1 VAVNTGHGTCKLPP
15 IGERV
20 QEAAGQLHGN
30 ASRWTA
36 SSKTV
41 LVAIAVLLP
50 FLLVSVSLLGRP
62 GYALTAFGDLTEFFL
77 VATSTLFFAWRGVS
91 TRSTPRAFWLLI
103 ALGFGMWSVNMFLW
117 VYFEVWLNQPV
128 PSIPIGEFLLF
139 IKLVPMFA
147 ALALEPSNDSPDR
160 PRLLGFLDLTSLL
173 VCWTYVYL
181 FWAMA
186 YLLAGTDLARYNSN
200 SDIVD
205 VMGNQLFLIILAV
218 VAYRSRGRWRGFY
231 LNFLGASAVYS
242 LASILINRAL
252 SAGRYYTGSV
262 YDLPFMTALAWFC
275 VISINYSFDARSEQP
290 GTAAQ
295 PKRLGRPNRRT
306 VLWSARLSMLAT
318 LSTPVIGLWLV
329 MNGEIQDAVGRFR
342 IILTLFT
349 MLLLTILLLLK
360 QDLLSFKL
368 AGYLRDAS
376 LAYSNLRRF
385 QDQLVQNEKLAS
397 LGKLVARVAHEI
409 NSAMAAVGK
418 DVEVLSSRPT
428 ADGNRQ
434 RMTTKIGESARR
446 TNNLVENML
455 SFAQETPLHRS
466 SVNVRPLLES
476 AVNLTRAGRR
486 HNVRV
491 EIQEQ
496 GAVPMVEGDTNQ
508 LIQAFLHLIANA
520 IDSMEGSEEGL
531 LTISIRSEQEQIEI
545 VFVDTGSGLKD
556 PRRVFEPFYTTKAV
570 GKGVG
575 LGLSTC
581 YGIVR
586 QHGGEIVCS
595 NRPEGGAIFR
605 LVIPAAVVDT
615 VQMVS

>member
-1 VAVNTGHGTCKLPP
+1 
-15 IGERV
+15 V
-20 QEAAGQLHGN
+20 QEAAGQLHSN
-30 ASRWTA
+30 ASRWSD
-36 SSKTV
+36 SSKKV
-41 LVAIAVLLP
+41 LVVIAVLLP
-50 FLLVSVSLLGRP
+50 LLLVGVSLLSRP

-77 VATSTLFFAWRGVS
+77 VVTATLFFARKGVS
-91 TRSTPRAFWLLI
+91 TRGTSRAFWLLI

-117 VYFEVWLNQPV
+117 VYYEVWLNQPV

-139 IKLVPMFA
+139 IKLVPMLA
-147 ALALEPSNDSPDR
+147 ALALEPSDDSPDR

-186 YLLAGTDLARYNSN
+186 YLLTGSDLALYNSN

-205 VMGNQLFLIILAV
+205 EVGNQLFLIILAV
-218 VAYRSRGRWRGFY
+218 VAFRCRGRWRGFY
-231 LNFLGASAVYS
+231 LHFLGASAVYS

-252 SAGRYYTGSV
+252 SAGRYYTGSL
-262 YDLPFMTALAWFC
+262 YDLPFVTALAWFC
-275 VISINYSFDARSEQP
+275 VTAITYNVDSQSEQP
-290 GTAAQ
+290 DSAVQ
-295 PKRLGRPNRRT
+295 LKRDGRPNRRT
-306 VLWSARLSMLAT
+306 VLWSARFSMLAT

-329 MNGEIQDAVGRFR
+329 TKADTQDAVGHFR

-349 MLLLTILLLLK
+349 MLLLTILLSLK
-360 QDLLSFKL
+360 QDLLNFKL

-376 LAYSNLRRF
+376 FAYSNLRRF

-409 NSAMAAVGK
+409 NNAMAAVGK
-418 DVEVLSSRPT
+418 DVEALSSRPV

-434 RMTTKIGESARR
+434 RMTTRIGESARR

-455 SFAQETPLHRS
+455 SFAQETPLLRS

-496 GAVPMVEGDTNQ
+496 GAVPTVEGDANQ
-508 LIQAFLHLIANA
+508 LIQVFLHLIANA
-520 IDSMEGSEEGL
+520 IDAMEKSEEGL
-531 LTISIRSEQEQIEI
+531 LTIAIRSEQEQIEI
-545 VFVDTGSGLKD
+545 RFVDTGSGLKD

-586 QHGGEIVCS
+586 QHGGEIDCR

-605 LVIPAAVVDT
+605 LVLPAAVTAT
-615 VQMVS
+615 VEMVS

>member
-1 VAVNTGHGTCKLPP
+1 
-15 IGERV
+15 V
-20 QEAAGQLHGN
+20 QEGAGKLHSN
-30 ASRWTA
+30 ANRW
-36 SSKTV
+36 SSSGKKFH
-41 LVAIAVLLP
+41 VAIPVLLLV
-50 FLLVSVSLLGRP
+50 LLAGVSLLSRP

-77 VATSTLFFAWRGVS
+77 LAAATAFFARKGVS
-91 TRSTPRAFWLLI
+91 SRGTPRAFWLLI

-117 VYFEVWLNQPV
+117 VYYEVWLNQPV

-139 IKLVPMFA
+139 IKLVPMLA

-186 YLLAGTDLARYNSN
+186 YLLTGNDLARYNSN

-205 VMGNQLFLIILAV
+205 EVGNQLFLAILAV
-218 VAYRSRGRWRGFY
+218 VAFRSRGRWRGFY
-231 LNFLGASAVYS
+231 LHFLGASAVYS

-252 SAGRYYTGSV
+252 SAGRYYTGSL
-262 YDLPFMTALAWFC
+262 YDMPLMTALVWYCFA
-275 VISINYSFDARSEQP
+275 SITYSVDLRSEQP
-290 GTAAQ
+290 GSAGL
-295 PKRLGRPNRRT
+295 PKRDGRPNRRT

-329 MNGEIQDAVGRFR
+329 MKGEIQDAVGHFR
-342 IILTLFT
+342 IVLTLFT

-360 QDLLSFKL
+360 QELLNFKL

-385 QDQLVQNEKLAS
+385 QDQLVQSEKLAS

-409 NSAMAAVGK
+409 NRAMAAVSK

-428 ADGNRQ
+428 SDGNRQ
-434 RMTTKIGESARR
+434 RMTTKIEESARR
-446 TNNLVENML
+446 TNSLVENML
-455 SFAQETPLHRS
+455 SFAQEMPLHRS

-491 EIQEQ
+491 DIQEQ
-496 GAVPMVEGDTNQ
+496 GAVPMAEGDANQ
-508 LIQAFLHLIANA
+508 LIQVFLHLIANA
-520 IDSMEGSEEGL
+520 IDATEGSEDGL
-531 LTISIRSEQEQIEI
+531 LTIAIRAKQDQIEI
-545 VFVDTGSGLKD
+545 AFVDTGSGLKD
-556 PRRVFEPFYTTKAV
+556 PRRVFEPFYTTKSV

-586 QHGGEIVCS
+586 QHGGEIDCS
-595 NRPEGGAIFR
+595 NRTEGGAIFR
-605 LVIPAAVVDT
+605 LVLPTAVAAT
-615 VQMVS
+615 VEMVS

>member
-1 VAVNTGHGTCKLPP
+1 
-15 IGERV
+15 V
-20 QEAAGQLHGN
+20 QETAEQLHSN
-30 ASRWTA
+30 STRWNS
-36 SSKTV
+36 SSKKI
-41 LVAIAVLLP
+41 LVVIAVLLP
-50 FLLVSVSLLGRP
+50 VLLAGVSLRSRP
-62 GYALTAFGDLTEFFL
+62 GYPLTAFGDLTEFFL
-77 VATSTLFFAWRGVS
+77 LATATLFFAWKGVS
-91 TRSTPRAFWLLI
+91 TRGTPRAFWLLI

-117 VYFEVWLNQPV
+117 VYYEVWLNQPV

-139 IKLVPMFA
+139 TKLVPMLA
-147 ALALEPSNDSPDR
+147 ALALEPNNDRPDR
-160 PRLLGFLDLTSLL
+160 PRLLGFFDLTSLL

-186 YLLAGTDLARYNSN
+186 YLLAGNDLARYNSN

-205 VMGNQLFLIILAV
+205 EVGNQLFLIILAV
-218 VAYRSRGRWRGFY
+218 VAFRTRGRWRGFY
-231 LNFLGASAVYS
+231 LNFLGASAIYS
-242 LASILINRAL
+242 FASILINRAIG
-252 SAGRYYTGSV
+252 SGHYYSGSL
-262 YDLPFMTALAWFC
+262 YDVPLMTALAWFC
-275 VISINYSFDARSEQP
+275 VISINHSVDSRAEQLQAWEE
-290 GTAAQ
+290 TKTQ
-295 PKRLGRPNRRT
+295 GRRNRRT

-329 MNGEIQDAVGRFR
+329 MSGETQDPVRHFR
-342 IILTLFT
+342 ILLTLFT

-360 QDLLSFKL
+360 QDLLNFKL
-368 AGYLRDAS
+368 AGYLEDAS

-385 QDQLVQNEKLAS
+385 EDQLVQNEKLAS

-409 NSAMAAVGK
+409 NRAMAAVGK
-418 DVEVLSSRPT
+418 NVEDLRSHST

-446 TNNLVENML
+446 TNSLVENML
-455 SFAQETPLHRS
+455 SFAQEMPLRRAS
-466 SVNVRPLLES
+466 LNVRPLLES

-496 GAVPMVEGDTNQ
+496 GAAPLVEGDANQ
-508 LIQAFLHLIANA
+508 LIQVFLHIIANA
-520 IDSMEGSEEGL
+520 IDAMEGTETRS
-531 LTISIRSEQEQIEI
+531 LTIAIRAEQEQVEI
-545 VFVDTGSGLKD
+545 GFVDTGSGLKD

-586 QHGGEIVCS
+586 QHGGEIDCQ
-595 NRPEGGAIFR
+595 NRPEGGAVFR
-605 LVIPAAVVDT
+605 LVLPASVAVT
-615 VQMVS
+615 VEAIS

>member
-1 VAVNTGHGTCKLPP
+1 VAGNTCYGAWDLPP

-20 QEAAGQLHGN
+20 QEAAGQLHSLT
-30 ASRWTA
+30 SRWTA
-36 SSKTV
+36 SSKKV
-41 LVAIAVLLP
+41 LVFIAVLLP
-50 FLLVSVSLLGRP
+50 LLLVGVSLLGHP
-62 GYALTAFGDLTEFFL
+62 SYALTAFGDLTEFFL
-77 VATSTLFFAWRGVS
+77 VATATLFFAWKGVS
-91 TRSTPRAFWLLI
+91 TRGTPRAFWLLI

-128 PSIPIGEFLLF
+128 PSLPIGEFLLF
-139 IKLVPMFA
+139 IKLVPMLA
-147 ALALEPSNDSPDR
+147 ALALEPGNDSPDR

-205 VMGNQLFLIILAV
+205 VVGNQLFLVILAF
-218 VAYRSRGRWRGFY
+218 VAFRSRGRWHGFY
-231 LNFLGASAVYS
+231 LHFLGASAVYS

-262 YDLPFMTALAWFC
+262 YDLPLMTALAWFC
-275 VISINYSFDARSEQP
+275 VISITYSIDSRSEQR

-295 PKRLGRPNRRT
+295 SKRDGRPNRKT

-329 MNGEIQDAVGRFR
+329 IKGETQDAVGHFR

-360 QDLLSFKL
+360 QDLLNFKL

-376 LAYSNLRRF
+376 LAYSNLGRF

-418 DVEVLSSRPT
+418 DVEALSSRPT

-434 RMTTKIGESARR
+434 RMTTRIGESARR
-446 TNNLVENML
+446 TNSLVENML

-466 SVNVRPLLES
+466 SVKVRPLLES

-496 GAVPMVEGDTNQ
+496 DAVPMVEGDPNQ
-508 LIQAFLHLIANA
+508 LIQVFLHLIANA
-520 IDSMEGSEEGL
+520 IDAMEGSEEGL
-531 LTISIRSEQEQIEI
+531 LIIAIRSEQEQIEI
-545 VFVDTGSGLKD
+545 GFVDTGSGLKD
-556 PRRVFEPFYTTKAV
+556 PRRVFEPFYTTKAI

-586 QHGGEIVCS
+586 QHGGEIECR

-605 LVIPAAVVDT
+605 LVLPAAVVAT
-615 VQMVS
+615 VEMVS

>member
-1 VAVNTGHGTCKLPP
+1 
-15 IGERV
+15 V
-20 QEAAGQLHGN
+20 QEAAGQFHTN

-36 SSKTV
+36 SSRKL
-41 LVAIAVLLP
+41 LVVIAVLLP
-50 FLLVSVSLLGRP
+50 FLLVGVSLLSRP

-77 VATSTLFFAWRGVS
+77 VATATLFFAGKGVS
-91 TRSTPRAFWLLI
+91 TRGTPRAFWLLI

-139 IKLVPMFA
+139 IKLVPMLA
-147 ALALEPSNDSPDR
+147 ALALEPSNDNPDR

-186 YLLAGTDLARYNSN
+186 YLLARTDLARYNSN
-200 SDIVD
+200 SDVVD
-205 VMGNQLFLIILAV
+205 VVGNQLFLVILAV
-218 VAYRSRGRWRGFY
+218 VAFRSRGRWRGFY
-231 LNFLGASAVYS
+231 LHFLGASAVYS

-262 YDLPFMTALAWFC
+262 YDLPLMTALAWFC
-275 VISINYSFDARSEQP
+275 VISITYSIDSRSEQR

-295 PKRLGRPNRRT
+295 SKRDGRPNRKT

-329 MNGEIQDAVGRFR
+329 IKGETQDAVGHFR

-360 QDLLSFKL
+360 QDLLNFKL

-376 LAYSNLRRF
+376 LAYSNLGRF

-418 DVEVLSSRPT
+418 DVEALSSRPT

-434 RMTTKIGESARR
+434 RMTTRIGESARR
-446 TNNLVENML
+446 TNSLVENML

-466 SVNVRPLLES
+466 SVKVRPLLES

-496 GAVPMVEGDTNQ
+496 DAVPMVEGDPNQ
-508 LIQAFLHLIANA
+508 LIQVFLHLIANA
-520 IDSMEGSEEGL
+520 IDAMEGSEEGL
-531 LTISIRSEQEQIEI
+531 LIIAIRSEQEQIEI
-545 VFVDTGSGLKD
+545 GFVDTGSGLKD
-556 PRRVFEPFYTTKAV
+556 PRRVFEPFYTTKAI

-586 QHGGEIVCS
+586 QHGGEIECR

-605 LVIPAAVVDT
+605 LVLPAAVVAT
-615 VQMVS
+615 VEMVS